1 MHHSKHSLFLIGGLL
16 FVSFACALTP
26 PAPPATTDPGPL
38 TDTPA
43 SEPTSTPTLAPPT
56 AVPGTPYA
64 DVVIDFVKGPASPA
78 SLSMF
83 GYDPNNVLGPPDAVV
98 DPCCS
103 GLLPLGVG
111 GSVTVEFVDN
121 VALNGPGADLSIVGD
136 PDNDEQIQVLVSM
149 DGVTW
154 EDFGLVGEMAE
165 LDLDILGLDFIR
177 FVMIVDDEVAG
188 PTGNNSAEIDAIEA
202 LHNGPP
208 R

>member
-1 MHHSKHSLFLIGGLL
+1 MHHSKHVLMIGGLL
-16 FVSFACALTP
+16 FLSIACAITQ
-26 PAPPATTDPGPL
+26 PAPPATTEPGHL
-38 TDTPA
+38 TDTPTP
-43 SEPTSTPTLAPPT
+43 EPTFIPSPT
-56 AVPGTPYA
+56 AEPGTPYA
-64 DVVIDFVKGPASPA
+64 DIVIDFVKGPASPA

-98 DPCCS
+98 DPCCT

-111 GSVTVEFVDN
+111 GSVTVEFSDN
-121 VALNGPGADLSIVGD
+121 VALNGPGADLAIIGD
-136 PDNDEQIQVLVSM
+136 PDNDEMVLVLVSM

-154 EDFGLVGEMAE
+154 EDFGPVGELAE
-165 LDLDILGLDFIR
+165 LDLDIFGLEFIR
-177 FVMIVDDEVAG
+177 YVMIVDDEVAG

>member
-1 MHHSKHSLFLIGGLL
+1 MHQLKHILMNGGMLFIS
-16 FVSFACALTP
+16 VACAITQPTP
-26 PAPPATTDPGPL
+26 PTTTEPGPPMDKP
-38 TDTPA
+38 T
-43 SEPTSTPTLAPPT
+43 SEPTSIPTPT

-64 DVVIDFVKGPASPA
+64 DIVIDFVKGPASPA

-111 GSVTVEFVDN
+111 GSVTVEFSDN
-121 VALNGPGADLSIVGD
+121 VAINGPGMDISIIGD
-136 PDNDEQIQVLVSM
+136 PDNDEQIQVLVSV

-154 EDFGLVGEMAE
+154 EDFGLVGELAE

-177 FVMIVDDEVAG
+177 FIMIVDDEIAG